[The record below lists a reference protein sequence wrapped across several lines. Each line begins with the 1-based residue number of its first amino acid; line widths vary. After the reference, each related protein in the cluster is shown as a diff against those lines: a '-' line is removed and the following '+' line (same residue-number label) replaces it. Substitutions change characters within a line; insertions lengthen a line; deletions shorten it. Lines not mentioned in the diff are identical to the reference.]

1 MRGIHSRV
9 GRNLESHEPHFT
21 GSGIPQSMP
30 IDSDS
35 LNVHRKDNLADAQ
48 HFMVWFLASR

>member
-30 IDSDS
+30 IDGDS

-48 HFMVWFLASR
+48 HFMVWFLASH